1 MQLNHCF
8 VVIKQTAL
16 AQGGHIAQLARQGDA
31 TARRLI
37 RADAEHRRTI
47 DAVRRAL
54 KQRQIAFTEVTLSQL
69 NARFKRQ
76 LATADLVVTIGGD
89 GTVLGT
95 SHYVREGLL
104 LGVNSAPSD
113 SVGHFCSVTRAD
125 FAARLDA
132 ILTSSWKP
140 IALTRLAV
148 SLNGQLLPELA
159 LNDVLITH
167 ACPAATTRYLIK
179 LGQHEEEHR
188 SSGIWIA
195 TAAGSTAGI
204 HSAGGRVMPLR
215 SARLQYLVR
224 ELYRE
229 IHGGRMRAYKLV
241 RGFIEPAES
250 LTVASKMPDGWLYLD
265 GARTIYPFPFGTRAT
280 LEAAETKL
288 KIFLNRSKQ
297 L

>member
-1 MQLNHCF
+1 MQLNHCL

-16 AQGGHIAQLARQGDA
+16 AQGGRAAQFAQHGDA

-37 RADAEHRRTI
+37 RADAEHSRTL

-54 KQRQIAFTEVTLSQL
+54 TKRHIAFAEVALPKL
-69 NARFKRQ
+69 NAKSKRQ
-76 LATADLVVTIGGD
+76 LAAADLVVTIGGD

-104 LGVNSAPSD
+104 LGVNSAPGD

-125 FAARLDA
+125 FAERLDA

-140 IALTRLAV
+140 VELMRLAV
-148 SLNGQLLPELA
+148 SLDDQLLPELA

-167 ACPAATTRYLIK
+167 ACPAATTRYLIR
-179 LGQHEEEHR
+179 LGQHEEEQR
-188 SSGIWIA
+188 SSGIWVA

-204 HSAGGRVMPLR
+204 RSAGGRVTPLR
-215 SARLQYLVR
+215 SARIQYLVR

-229 IHGGRMRAYKLV
+229 THGSRTRDYRLV
-241 RGFIEPAES
+241 RGLFGPDES
-250 LTVASKMPDGWLYLD
+250 LTIASKMPEGWLYID
-265 GARTIYPFPFGTRAT
+265 GARTVYRFPFGTRAT
-280 LEAAETKL
+280 LKAAETKL
-288 KIFLNRSKQ
+288 KLFLNRSRQ
-297 L
+297 D